1 MVLDGVWGNS
11 ESVGIGD
18 AFAISLIAILIVFLV
33 LIIIILATSLVEK
46 GSKFLLSKTTIM
58 PKRENEI
65 LERDDDAVV
74 AVLVATIEFHKQTGK
89 SPRVKSI
96 TKVED

>member
-1 MVLDGVWGNS
+1 MMVLDGVWGNS

-65 LERDDDAVV
+65 PMQNPQRKEKTGASVTRRILE
-74 AVLVATIEFHKQTGK
+74 LIEI
-89 SPRVKSI
+89 RALCI
-96 TKVED
+96 I